1 MPFASASRI
10 AQSRAISPRLFQA
23 HGCRV
28 SNRTT
33 FSPPQSQI
41 RRHYGRILKTIVSKH
56 ITSISDVVRPVLP
69 PGLAS
74 IPREIDK
81 LTRTFTPVQQLETE
95 YVSQTLSEKDAEP
108 PEDDISTEPYPPAV
122 IDTDT
127 QTQVR
132 KLMRL
137 VPHPVAIITSTH
149 PNSRAGSAF
158 RGMTVSSFNTVTL
171 YPEPVV
177 SFNVKIPSETYDAI
191 HSSQRFLV
199 HLLSSNGATANLA
212 REFSRGHEN
221 VLLEDKK
228 HTFRFISP
236 TAPDQPVAIAQGEP
250 PRLLIQNGKSDGIGL
265 STVDDMA
272 TTPDFPFIL
281 ECKYHPSSA
290 RVGDHVIVLGTV
302 VKVYR
307 DEPQTNSSQQQQPDT
322 ALSTDEL
329 CLTYADTR
337 FWKMGEHI
345 TPRPRTDNN

>member
-1 MPFASASRI
+1 MPFVSALRT
-10 AQSRAISPRLFQA
+10 AQSRAIAPRFFQTY
-23 HGCRV
+23 GCRAFE
-28 SNRTT
+28 RAALRQLQT
-33 FSPPQSQI
+33 

-56 ITSISDVVRPVLP
+56 ITSISDVIRPILP
-69 PGLAS
+69 TGLNS
-74 IPREIDK
+74 IPNKR
-81 LTRTFTPVQQLETE
+81 TRTITQVKQRETE
-95 YVSQTLSEKDAEP
+95 YVPQPTPEKDAEV
-108 PEDDISTEPYPPAV
+108 PEDDISTEPYSPAV

-132 KLMRL
+132 TLMRL

-149 PNSRAGSAF
+149 PNFRAGSAF

-191 HSSQRFLV
+191 RSSQRFLV
-199 HLLSSNGATANLA
+199 HLLASNAATANLA

-236 TAPDQPVAIAQGEP
+236 TAPEQPVAPAQGEP
-250 PRLLIQNGKSDGIGL
+250 PRLLIENGRTESVGSSVAAQDE
-265 STVDDMA
+265 V
-272 TTPDFPFIL
+272 TPDFPFIL

-290 RVGDHVIVLGTV
+290 HVGDHVIVLGTV
-302 VKVYR
+302 VKVHSDKPR
-307 DEPQTNSSQQQQPDT
+307 NESRQNRTGT
-322 ALSTDEL
+322 ALSTNDL

-345 TPRPRTDNN
+345 TPLPRTNNDRS